1 MRIKISFVIPA
12 HNEEQY
18 ITGTLKAISDAMQQ
32 VDANYDVTVVNDAST
47 DKTRIVASQFGV
59 HIVDAN
65 LRNIAAARNFGARRT
80 IGEIII
86 WTDADTLVSKALVQ
100 GVLNAVDDGA
110 VGGGSRVVF
119 DRPAPFWG
127 RFMAGFCVMIFGWVK
142 LAAGSF
148 VFCTRSAFEESDGF
162 NEKLFASEEIDFS
175 WRLKKLGKFVILPHA
190 VITSAR
196 KIRSYSFWEIM
207 YMSGKILLMPGILK
221 RRDKL
226 DLWYE
231 RRD

>member
-18 ITGTLKAISDAMQQ
+18 IAGTLKAISDAMQHL
-32 VDANYDVTVVNDAST
+32 DASYDVTVVNDAST

-65 LRNIAAARNFGARRT
+65 LRNIAAARNFGASRST
-80 IGEIII
+80 GDIII
-86 WTDADTLVSKALVQ
+86 WTDADTLVNKSLVQ
-100 GVLNAVDDGA
+100 GVLDAVKYGA
-110 VGGGSRVVF
+110 VGGGCRLVF

-127 RFMAGFCVMIFGWVK
+127 RLMAGICVVIFSWIK

-148 VFCTRSAFEESDGF
+148 VFCTRSAFDESGGF

-175 WRLKKLGKFVILPHA
+175 WRLKKLGKFVILPDA

-207 YMSGKILLMPGILK
+207 IMSGKILLMPGILK
-221 RRDKL
+221 HRDKL
-226 DLWYE
+226 DIWYE
-231 RRD
+231 RRN